1 MEAVFQYGK
10 CIFTKPNV
18 NNVDDMVEMMNNE
31 KIASMLSTKKR
42 VYTRE
47 MEIEWIRMHQE
58 DHTFSVYDRETSEYI
73 GNCGFNEIDNARG
86 EIGLTI
92 REAMQ
97 GKHYAKD
104 IINGLVDYGF
114 TVLGLDE
121 IYSIVFSD
129 NVRSINCMVQTGFTE
144 YYRDKNV
151 MERNGNPVDDLYFS
165 KKRQGIVNE

>member
-31 KIASMLSTKKR
+31 RIASMLSTKKR

-73 GNCGFNEIDNARG
+73 GNCGFNENRQCPGRDRSYHPRSDA
-86 EIGLTI
+86 
-92 REAMQ
+92 
-97 GKHYAKD
+97 GKALCEGYHQRA
-104 IINGLVDYGF
+104 G
-114 TVLGLDE
+114 
-121 IYSIVFSD
+121 
-129 NVRSINCMVQTGFTE
+129 
-144 YYRDKNV
+144 
-151 MERNGNPVDDLYFS
+151 
-165 KKRQGIVNE
+165 